1 MGYVE
6 GTNRGQTVILALDE
20 MVSPT
25 SMVRIIDRFVEK
37 VDLNRLGL
45 TNTVPAQNGRPS
57 YSPTPMTK
65 LYLYGYEEGIR
76 SSRKLEKE
84 THRNI
89 EVMWLVNGLTPDHKT
104 IAEFRRKNIRPLQK
118 LFHEFLKLC
127 RSWDLI
133 GGELIIADGTKIK
146 ASNNK
151 KMNFSRKKLDA
162 RLAHIDEQIQKYFNE
177 MEEADR
183 QENTAGPEELKN
195 LLERKELY
203 ESYRTRLN
211 ESGENELS
219 VVDPDARLMGNNRGG
234 VDMAYNVQSAVDAKH
249 DLIIEYDVS
258 TNPSD
263 QNQLGSM
270 VKKVKRR
277 LKLKHF
283 TVVAD
288 KGYYNGEDL
297 QRVKKYKVKAIVAKQ
312 KPSDPKTQ
320 PVDFHTERFIYDPK
334 SDTYTC
340 PMGKALHPHSL
351 KKSARRNYFS
361 KEACAGCPHRNQCI
375 SGNRPYRTV
384 ARSEYSKIYEE
395 TDKRTRENMAI
406 YKRRQQI
413 VEHPFGTVK
422 FTMHGNYFLLRTRR
436 KVRVE
441 VALLFLGYNMKR
453 VKKVLGFE
461 GMMARLDTL
470 IAHAASAF
478 FAVAARM
485 LFSLSYLLKNIC
497 FSLWRYA
504 F

>member
-6 GTNRGQTVILALDE
+6 GMNRDQTVILALDE
-20 MVSPT
+20 MVSET
-25 SMVRIIDRFVEK
+25 SIVRIIDRFVEA
-37 VDLNRLGL
+37 VNLSQLGF

-57 YSPTPMTK
+57 YSPSPMTK
-65 LYLYGYEEGIR
+65 LYLYGYEESVR

-84 THRNI
+84 THRNV

-118 LFHEFLKLC
+118 LFHEFVKLC

-133 GGELIIADGTKIK
+133 GGELIAVDGTKIK

-162 RLAHIDEQIQKYFNE
+162 RLARIDEQIQKYFSD
-177 MEEADR
+177 MEEADCK
-183 QENTAGPEELKN
+183 EGAAAVPEELNN

-203 ESYRTRLN
+203 ESYRARLN

-270 VKKVKRR
+270 VKKVQRR

-297 QRVKKYKVKAIVAKQ
+297 QRVKKYKVRAIVAKQ
-312 KPSDPKTQ
+312 KPSDPKKQ
-320 PVDFHTERFIYDPK
+320 PEDFHTERFIYDSK

-340 PMGKALHPHSL
+340 PMGKVLHPHSL
-351 KKSARRNYFS
+351 KEALRRNYFN
-361 KEACAGCPHRNQCI
+361 KEACADCPHKNHCV
-375 SGNRPYRTV
+375 SGKRPYRTV
-384 ARSEYSKIYEE
+384 ARSEYGKIYEE
-395 TDKRTRENMAI
+395 TDKRTQENMAI

-413 VEHPFGTVK
+413 VEHPFGTIK
-422 FTMHGNYFLLRTRR
+422 FTMHGNHFLLRTLR

-441 VALLFLGYNMKR
+441 VALLFLGYNLKR
-453 VKKVLGFE
+453 VKDILGF
-461 GMMARLDTL
+461 GGLMKRLDAL
-470 IAHAASAF
+470 IA
-478 FAVAARM
+478 
-485 LFSLSYLLKNIC
+485 
-497 FSLWRYA
+497 
-504 F
+504 

>member
-6 GTNRGQTVILALDE
+6 GTNRDQVVIVALDE
-20 MVSPT
+20 MVSAT
-25 SMVRIIDRFVEK
+25 SMVRIIDRFVEA
-37 VDLNRLGL
+37 VDLVQLGF
-45 TNTVPAQNGRPS
+45 THATPAQNGRPC

-84 THRNI
+84 TYRNI

-118 LFHEFLKLC
+118 LFHEFVKLC

-133 GGELIIADGTKIK
+133 GGELIAADGTKIK

-162 RLAHIDEQIQKYFNE
+162 RLAHIDEQIEKYFND
-177 MEEADR
+177 MEETDR
-183 QENTAGPEELKN
+183 REDTVVPDELKN
-195 LLERKELY
+195 LLERKDLY
-203 ESYRTRLN
+203 ESNRARLN
-211 ESGENELS
+211 ESGENEIS

-249 DLIIEYDVS
+249 DLIVEYDVS

-277 LKLKHF
+277 LKLKRF

-312 KPSDPKTQ
+312 KPSNPKEQ
-320 PVDFHTERFIYDPK
+320 PADFHTEHFIYDPT

-340 PMGKALHPHSL
+340 PMGKVLHPHGL
-351 KKSARRNYFS
+351 KKPGRRKYFS
-361 KEACAGCPHRNQCI
+361 KEACADCPHRNQCI
-375 SGNRPYRTV
+375 SGKRPYRTV
-384 ARSEYSKIYEE
+384 TRGEYSKIYEE
-395 TDKRTRENMAI
+395 TDKRTQENMAI

-413 VEHPFGTVK
+413 VEHPFGTIK
-422 FTMHGNYFLLRTRR
+422 HTMHGNHFLLRTRR
-436 KVRVE
+436 KVRAE
-441 VALLFLGYNMKR
+441 VALLFW
-453 VKKVLGFE
+453 
-461 GMMARLDTL
+461 DT
-470 IAHAASAF
+470 I
-478 FAVAARM
+478 
-485 LFSLSYLLKNIC
+485 
-497 FSLWRYA
+497 
-504 F
+504 